1 MTRVEESIVVS
12 KEWQHIDRSLLQ
24 GLIMVMGAPD
34 VGKSSFARWLLEQL
48 EGERAGLL
56 VFLDGDPG
64 QSVLGPPT
72 TLTLAMIKAG
82 ERNLPRMG
90 RALRWFV
97 GSTTPRGRMISHVVG
112 VARLVEAAR
121 SEGAGTIVHDTT
133 GLVSPAGG
141 GVTLKLAKLDL
152 LRPHTVIAIQRSR
165 ELEPLLKYLRHSSR
179 PRLIELPCSASV
191 SRRDCSARRLHRAEQ
206 FVRYFAG
213 ADTLKF
219 NTGQTAFISQGRVH
233 PNQLVSLEESD
244 GFTLALGVVVR
255 DGRTVEIVTPL
266 RETTRVYRLRC
277 GDLIVD
283 PGTGMHWFR

>member
-1 MTRVEESIVVS
+1 MNQVEESIVVS
-12 KEWQHIDRSLLQ
+12 EEWRQIDRSLLQ

-34 VGKSSFARWLLEQL
+34 VGKSSFARWLLGQL
-48 EGERAGLL
+48 ESERAGRLG
-56 VFLDGDPG
+56 FLDGDPG

-82 ERNLPRMG
+82 ERNLPGTG
-90 RALRWFV
+90 RTLRWFV
-97 GSTTPRGRMISHVVG
+97 GSTTPRGRMMSHVVG

-121 SEGAGTIVHDTT
+121 AEGAGTIVHDTT

-152 LRPHTVIAIQRSR
+152 LRPHTVIAIQRSH
-165 ELEPLLKYLRHSSR
+165 ELEPLLRYLRHSCR
-179 PRLIELPCSASV
+179 RRLIELPCSASV
-191 SRRDCSARRLHRAEQ
+191 SRRDGPARRRHRVEQ

-213 ADTLKF
+213 ANTLKI
-219 NTGQTAFISQGRVH
+219 NTGQTALIWRGWVH
-233 PNQLVSLEESD
+233 PNQLVSLEESN
-244 GFTLALGVVVR
+244 GFTLALGVAVR
-255 DGRTVEIVTPL
+255 DGRMVEIVTPL